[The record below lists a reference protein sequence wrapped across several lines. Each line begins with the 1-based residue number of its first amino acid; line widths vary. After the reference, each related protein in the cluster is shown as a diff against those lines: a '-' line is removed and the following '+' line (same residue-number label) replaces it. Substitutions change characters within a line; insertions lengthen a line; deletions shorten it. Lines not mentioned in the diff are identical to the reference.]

1 MPHRRQISVVGGM
14 YLRKEELLWK
24 NRNTVNSVKKAK
36 QSPRPALPRS
46 KADSFQQPPLRTDKA
61 RMHMRRLRNLPRKA
75 GKLQMQLPKH
85 RARQSTISD
94 IPPPQASAQK
104 CLCARRRYSSA
115 PGARLSV
122 RYVPTAQPL
131 PQLPI
136 IPKAPPFPDA
146 QLQCATLH
154 MQ

>member
-1 MPHRRQISVVGGM
+1 M
-14 YLRKEELLWK
+14 YLRKEELIWK
-24 NRNTVNSVKKAK
+24 NRNTVTSVKKTK
-36 QSPRPALPRS
+36 QSPRPVLPRS

-61 RMHMRRLRNLPRKA
+61 RAHMLRLRNLPRKA

-85 RARQSTISD
+85 RARQSTMSD

-104 CLCARRRYSSA
+104 CPCARRRYSSA

-122 RYVPTAQPL
+122 RHVPTAQPL
-131 PQLPI
+131 PRLL
-136 IPKAPPFPDA
+136 IPKAPPSPA
-146 QLQCATLH
+146 ARLQCAILH